1 MEESTPT
8 QVSAPKSIP
17 LTPAAFEPSNQTAL
31 YWLGSAGFFIN
42 GRGSL
47 LLIDPHIT
55 MMAPGRIEGGWR
67 LLIDLPIEAAA
78 IPRLDAVLYTH
89 SDGDHLARRS
99 AQVLLPTGARYFG
112 PPPALKVLRDLGV
125 PEERLQAVAYGEQF
139 QVGAVAV
146 TPTPADH
153 PHQLRD
159 PARLG
164 PPFGPGDCCGY
175 LLATADGSIWYPGDT
190 RLMPEHLQMRGV
202 DRAAHRRV
210 ARRVASRRRELGAP
224 GERRGSASPHRL
236 PLRHL
241 RCPPR
246 QPPSTVIQTRWPAR
260 STMPNARFHRL
271 APGEQFV
278 VRRAAPNAR

>member
-99 AQVLLPTGARYFG
+99 AQALLPTGARYFG

-202 DRAAHRRV
+202 DVLLTDVSRDEWHLGV
-210 ARRVASRRRELGAP
+210 ESSARLANAVGAPHLIAYHYGTYDAPRGTAFNGDPDEVASKVHDA
-224 GERRGSASPHRL
+224 ER
-236 PLRHL
+236 
-241 RCPPR
+241 
-246 QPPSTVIQTRWPAR
+246 
-260 STMPNARFHRL
+260 RFHRL